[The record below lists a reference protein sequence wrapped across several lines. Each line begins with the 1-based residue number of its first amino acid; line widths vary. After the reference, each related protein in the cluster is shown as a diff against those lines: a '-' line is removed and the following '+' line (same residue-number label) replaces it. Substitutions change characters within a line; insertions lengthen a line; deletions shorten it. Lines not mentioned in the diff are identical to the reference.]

1 MHYLEVNDLKKSFG
15 ELCVL
20 DGVSFT
26 VDKGETVAVIGPS
39 GSGKS
44 TMLRCL
50 IDLERADGGDIIIEG
65 SPLMQNGVYVGEKQA
80 AAVCSRM
87 GMVFQNFNLFPHMTV
102 LENLICAPL
111 AVKREDGAPRE
122 SKAQVIARARER
134 LAEVGLADKE
144 NDHPN
149 SLSGGQKQRVAIA
162 RALMMNP
169 DILLFDEPTSALDPQ
184 LTAEVLAVMKK
195 LASQKMTMVV
205 VTHEMGFAREAA
217 DKILFMCDKEI
228 IGQGGVEDIFVD
240 PKDERIKNFIESI
253 L

>member
-1 MHYLEVNDLKKSFG
+1 MILEMKDICKDYPMGKSMLQVLKHVNLQVEEGEYL
-15 ELCVL
+15 
-20 DGVSFT
+20 
-26 VDKGETVAVIGPS
+26 AIMGPS
-39 GSGKS
+39 GSGK
-44 TMLRCL
+44 TTLMNLIGCL
-50 IDLERADGGDIIIEG
+50 DVPTSGSYLLGGRDITKCSDNQLADVRNKEIGF
-65 SPLMQNGVYVGEKQA
+65 
-80 AAVCSRM
+80 
-87 GMVFQNFNLFPHMTV
+87 VFQSFNLLPKLTALDNV
-102 LENLICAPL
+102 ALPL
-111 AVKREDGAPRE
+111 LYGGVKKSERH
-122 SKAQVIARARER
+122 ARALEA
-134 LAEVGLADKE
+134 LKTVGLEDRVDFRPE
-144 NDHPN
+144 Q
-149 SLSGGQKQRVAIA
+149 LSGGQCQRVAIA

>member
-1 MHYLEVNDLKKSFG
+1 MLIDVKNINKYFGKLHVLK
-15 ELCVL
+15 
-20 DGVSFT
+20 DVSMT
-26 VDKGETVAVIGPS
+26 VDKSDVIAIIGSS

-44 TMLRCL
+44 TLLRSMIHLETVDSGSIC
-50 IDLERADGGDIIIEG
+50 IDSSYLVKD
-65 SPLMQNGVYVGEKQA
+65 GVYAPKNEIGAITSK
-80 AAVCSRM
+80 M

-111 AVKREDGAPRE
+111 TVKRENDAPRE
-122 SKAQVIARARER
+122 SKAQVIERARER

-228 IGQGGVEDIFVD
+228 IGQGGVEEIFVD